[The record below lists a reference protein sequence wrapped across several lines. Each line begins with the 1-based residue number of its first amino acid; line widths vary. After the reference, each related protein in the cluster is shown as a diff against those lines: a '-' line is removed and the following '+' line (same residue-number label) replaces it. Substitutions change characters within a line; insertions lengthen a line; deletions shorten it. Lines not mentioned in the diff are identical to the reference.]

1 MFPVNVIHEKA
12 VAAGLEYLLIGGHA
26 LNAYGTP
33 RATLDVD
40 FLVRRE
46 DQQRWRELLSRE
58 GFQLQHDGGNF
69 LQLSP
74 PYGVEWPLDLMLV
87 AEDSFRKIWT
97 DSRKLSCLGVTTRV
111 PGPLH
116 FIALK
121 LHALTHGPASRKAK
135 DFGDILTLSR
145 EITSPTESAELREIF
160 LKFSNETIY
169 GEFQQAL
176 GNPDRPESGS

>member
-1 MFPVNVIHEKA
+1 MFPVNVIHAKA

-26 LNAYGTP
+26 LNAYSTP

-87 AEDSFRKIWT
+87 PRNHIS
-97 DSRKLSCLGVTTRV
+97 
-111 PGPLH
+111 
-116 FIALK
+116 
-121 LHALTHGPASRKAK
+121 HGI
-135 DFGDILTLSR
+135 G
-145 EITSPTESAELREIF
+145 
-160 LKFSNETIY
+160 
-169 GEFQQAL
+169 
-176 GNPDRPESGS
+176 